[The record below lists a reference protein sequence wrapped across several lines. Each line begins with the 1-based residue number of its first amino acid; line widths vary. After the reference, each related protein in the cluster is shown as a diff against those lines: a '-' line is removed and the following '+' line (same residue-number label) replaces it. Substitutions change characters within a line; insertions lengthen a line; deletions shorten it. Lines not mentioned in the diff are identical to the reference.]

1 MATKI
6 IEETQTT
13 FIAAL
18 KSAREELQAF
28 LQRGINHAEKRTKA
42 VFRFARTLSKRVGG
56 SARKTKRKR

>member
-13 FIAAL
+13 LVTAL

-28 LQRGINHAEKRTKA
+28 LQRGINLAEKRSKA
-42 VFRFARTLSKRVGG
+42 MFRFARALTKRVGG
-56 SARKTKRKR
+56 TARKKRRS

>member
-13 FIAAL
+13 FVAAL

-28 LQRGINHAEKRTKA
+28 LQRGINLAEKRSKA